1 MRIDSDT
8 LVLIRSEFGEFDV
21 SQVIGGRNDVYLRF
35 GYWRRV
41 DAAKLQELVGAQANV
56 VEDDDYD
63 DDCGWLYSY
72 KLI

>member
-21 SQVIGGRNDVYLRF
+21 SQVIGGSNAIYLRF

-41 DAAKLQELVGAQANV
+41 NTQKLQDLIGSQANV